1 MDNIE
6 FEKTIDN
13 LIDAKELRELLKA
26 EAKKTVRQYDVDV
39 SGEKPGTFALA
50 KTVVAV
56 AIKAAAWQYEPL
68 SPEYRK
74 IYSGLRAGRNLK

>member
-1 MDNIE
+1 MDDIE
-6 FEKTIDN
+6 FEKTIDD
-13 LIDAKELRELLKA
+13 LIDSKELRELLKT

-39 SGEKPGTFALA
+39 SGERPGTFALA

-56 AIKAAAWQYEPL
+56 AIKATAWQYEPL

-74 IYSGLRAGRNLK
+74 IYSSLLTARNLK

>member
-1 MDNIE
+1 MDNME

-26 EAKKTVRQYDVDV
+26 EAKKTVRQYGVDV
-39 SGEKPGTFALA
+39 SEEKPGTFALA

-56 AIKAAAWQYEPL
+56 AIKATAWQYEPL

-74 IYSGLRAGRNLK
+74 IYSSLLAARNLK

>member
-1 MDNIE
+1 MDNEE
-6 FEKTIDN
+6 FEKTIEE
-13 LIDAKELRELLKA
+13 LIDSSELRELLKK
-26 EAKKTVRQYDVDV
+26 EARKTIRQYGVDV

-56 AIKAAAWQYEPL
+56 AIKATAWQYEPL

-74 IYSGLRAGRNLK
+74 IYSGLLSVRNLK

>member
-1 MDNIE
+1 MDNME
-6 FEKTIDN
+6 FEKAIDD
-13 LIDAKELRELLKA
+13 LIDSKELRELLKK
-26 EAKKTVRQYDVDV
+26 EARKTARQYDVDV
-39 SGEKPGTFALA
+39 SEEKPGTFSLA

-74 IYSGLRAGRNLK
+74 IYSGLLAARNLK